1 MHKAS
6 EQWVGVINGEIVCH
20 TGVIQF
26 PMRKGWKRIHRLVVL
41 PDYQGIGIGVR
52 FINEVSKHYK
62 DNGWNVNLT
71 TTTPSLIHVLARG
84 KEWALIRKGRTKG
97 NLNKFFRNNPNRTSE
112 KWTKAE
118 SSNRIT
124 YSFNFK

>member
-1 MHKAS
+1 
-6 EQWVGVINGEIVCH
+6 
-20 TGVIQF
+20 
-26 PMRKGWKRIHRLVVL
+26 MRKGWKRIHRLVVL
-41 PDYQGIGIGVR
+41 PDYQGIGIGVK

-84 KEWALIRKGRTKG
+84 KEWLLKRKGRTKNQMHTMKG
-97 NLNKFFRNNPNRTSE
+97 VGKKTIDSLKGS
-112 KWTKAE
+112 K
-118 SSNRIT
+118 SDNRIT